1 LVTLITDRRPR
12 PKQHEVEVIDVVE
25 VSNLQ
30 WADNEWRAEV
40 RLREGVYAEDR
51 YTVVL
56 TYLGPISGDDA
67 DSRALKA
74 ALRDVIKAVVVRQMR
89 RGSLPPRAMVVNWRR
104 LADRPYPG
112 DALDAVRSHIARI
125 DNTIGLVSQADTR
138 GYFHAM
144 APVRQTN
151 APAPTIEMTVPA
163 AAGR

>member
-1 LVTLITDRRPR
+1 MTRITEGTRRR
-12 PKQHEVEVIDVVE
+12 EHHGAEVIDVVE
-25 VSNLQ
+25 VINLQ
-30 WADNEWRAEV
+30 WADHEWRAQV

-56 TYLGPISGDDA
+56 TYLGPIPGDDA
-67 DSRALKA
+67 DSRDLKA

-89 RGSLPPRAMVVNWRR
+89 RGALPPRAMVVNWRR

-112 DALDAVRSHIARI
+112 DAFDAVRTTIARI
-125 DNTIGLVSQADTR
+125 DKAIGLVSQADTR

-144 APVRQTN
+144 APVQQPKS
-151 APAPTIEMTVPA
+151 AAPTGEMRVPT